1 MQEAVTRM
9 PKPLDREKWH
19 RPLVSIIVTHH
30 NYSAHLEDC
39 LRSILDQTHEN
50 WECVVVDDCSSA
62 DETFAAG
69 RIINQI
75 AEPRIRF
82 LALEENVGQIPA
94 FFAGMDATKGEF
106 ICALDPDDR
115 YAETFLAEMVAA
127 HLNPIRAVPLISC
140 EQRLLRG
147 DQLISG
153 VVTGHAA
160 ARLQEDAADGK
171 PTILDNVAAPEYE
184 DPPEWR
190 HEKAVLRYFPPTD
203 TKWRWSST
211 SGMMFRR
218 PVLKALRPHRDLG
231 YKGDLDAW
239 LAPGVHALGG
249 SMFLNRP
256 LLYRGIHGNNDWI
269 REDFWATSQRTK
281 LPCRGAKVRADALEA
296 IIANGYEADLARA
309 KRGKRTMSQRLRR
322 SFAKR
327 LDRLMG
333 VMMEKGR

>member
-75 AEPRIRF
+75 AEPRIRI
-82 LALEENVGQIPA
+82 LRLTENVGQIPA

-106 ICALDPDDR
+106 VCALDPDDR
-115 YAETFLAEMVAA
+115 YAKDFLAEMVAA
-127 HLNPIRAVPLISC
+127 HNNMVRHVPLIAC
-140 EQRLLRG
+140 EQMLLRG
-147 DQLISG
+147 DQVISG
-153 VVTGHAA
+153 VVTGHTFKVTIGD
-160 ARLQEDAADGK
+160 DAGIK
-171 PTILDNVAAPEYE
+171 
-184 DPPEWR
+184 
-190 HEKAVLRYFPPTD
+190 VLAFLHYFPAVSE
-203 TKWRWSST
+203 KWHWSST

-218 PVLKALRPHRDLG
+218 PALNAVRP
-231 YKGDLDAW
+231 KGEIKWKRQLDAW
-239 LAPGVHALGG
+239 LAPGAHMLGG
-249 SMFLNRP
+249 SMFLNKR
-256 LLYRGIHGNNDWI
+256 LVYRGVHADNSWI
-269 REDFWATSQRTK
+269 RGDVFGMGQSARMESV
-281 LPCRGAKVRADALEA
+281 GAEIRAEVREA